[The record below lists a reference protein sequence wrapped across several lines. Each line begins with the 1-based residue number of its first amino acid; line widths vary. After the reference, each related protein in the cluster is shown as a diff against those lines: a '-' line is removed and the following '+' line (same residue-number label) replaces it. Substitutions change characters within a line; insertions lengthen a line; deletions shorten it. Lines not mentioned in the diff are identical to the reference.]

1 MEFLN
6 QFGGHLLFGF
16 AGASI
21 AYAVAHVLIKSRN
34 QQELA
39 LLEQELESEKKLA
52 GTQLHQ
58 LTQQVEKQQ
67 QELDELDLE
76 RDKLA
81 QEQKQSHGRLMAAME
96 KLRYFDAI
104 QKEKEYLTQQ
114 LEFSRQANSN
124 VEAELREQEARNEE
138 ERKAS
143 QEKIELLERA
153 EERLKQQFENL
164 ANQLFEQKTKTV
176 DEQNKVSLE
185 GLLSPLKEQLEG
197 FKKQVNDSF
206 GFEAKER
213 HTLVHEIRSLQQL
226 NERMTQE
233 AVNLTNALKGDNKQQ
248 GNWGEVV
255 LSRVLKESGLR
266 EGHEYDTQVSMDDED
281 GKRFYPDVIVHLPDE
296 KDVVVDSKMTLVAY
310 ERFFNSED
318 FNQKEHAL
326 DEHLMAIRAHLRGLS
341 KKDYHKLNGLRSLDY
356 VLMFIPVEPAFQ
368 VAIEA
373 DPSLISD
380 AMEQNIIIVSPT
392 TLLVALRTIS
402 NLWRNERQNQNAK
415 IIAERASKLYDK
427 MRLFVDDMEAVGGA
441 LDKANQSYQ
450 GAMNKLVSGR
460 GNLIRQAE
468 SFKELGVEVKRD
480 INRRLIDQSF
490 EADTTQ
496 TLGDNGL
503 DKVD

>member
-21 AYAVAHVLIKSRN
+21 AYAVAHVLTKSRN

-124 VEAELREQEARNEE
+124 IEAELREQEARNEE

-450 GAMNKLVSGR
+450 GAMNKLASGR

-490 EADTTQ
+490 EADTMQ

>member
-16 AGASI
+16 AGVSI
-21 AYAVAHVLIKSRN
+21 AYAVAHVLTKSRN

-39 LLEQELESEKKLA
+39 LLEHELESEKKLA
-52 GTQLHQ
+52 NSQLHQ

-114 LEFSRQANSN
+114 LEFSRQTNSN

-326 DEHLMAIRAHLRGLS
+326 DEHLMAIRSHLRGLS

-450 GAMNKLVSGR
+450 GAMNKLASGR

-490 EADTTQ
+490 EADTMQ